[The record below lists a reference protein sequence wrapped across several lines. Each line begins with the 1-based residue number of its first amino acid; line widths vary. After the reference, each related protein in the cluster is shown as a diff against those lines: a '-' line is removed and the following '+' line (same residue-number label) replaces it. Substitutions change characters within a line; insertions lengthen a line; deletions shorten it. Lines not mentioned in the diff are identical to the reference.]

1 MKKYLMKGVAL
12 LGVAIITVSCSH
24 DAWFQTNDATQR
36 DAEEY
41 ASNFK
46 NIVMG
51 GQNVD
56 SRQTWNTAV
65 TTQIN
70 LTSAKSG
77 IMRVFTVDPLTNVD
91 AAYLAE
97 TKVSAGTALR
107 NLLASASSGKLKT
120 DLMARRAAFA

>member
-12 LGVAIITVSCSH
+12 LGATILIVSCSH
-24 DAWFQTNDATQR
+24 DSWNQTNSATQR

-41 ASNFK
+41 TSNFK

-51 GQNVD
+51 GQDVD

-77 IMRVFTVDPLTNVD
+77 IMRVFTVRSRQRD
-91 AAYLAE
+91 
-97 TKVSAGTALR
+97 
-107 NLLASASSGKLKT
+107 
-120 DLMARRAAFA
+120 